1 MAIKKHE
8 NELQILIEKISHIV
22 QSAKKNIVSNINEEM
37 LTSYWE
43 IGNLIHKKEKDDS
56 NQTIDVITELAQK
69 LTIFLGK
76 GFTRSSLTYMRQLY
90 LKYPDG
96 ISASSYLSWSHYI
109 ELLKIDDELERGF
122 YENQTINDKWSVR
135 ELRRQRNSALF
146 QRLALSRDKEGIL
159 ALARE
164 GQILRNEEDI
174 KKDPLI
180 LEFLNIPEK
189 TRYSERELEARI
201 IDNLQHF
208 LLELGKGF
216 AFIANQYRITLNNN
230 HFYVDL
236 VFYHRILKCFVLI
249 DLKIGEAKHQ
259 DVGQMNMYLNYFKKE
274 ENMTD
279 DNPPIGIILAAAKDE
294 IMIEYATGGL
304 SNKVFVSKYQTY
316 LPDKALLQE
325 RVQEIL
331 DMEENEEK

>member
-1 MAIKKHE
+1 MAIKKYD
-8 NELQILIEKISHIV
+8 NELQALIEEISNII
-22 QSAKKNIVSNINEEM
+22 QSAKKKIVRNINEEM
-37 LTSYWE
+37 LMSYWQ
-43 IGNLIHKKEKDDS
+43 IGKLIVEKGGNNLS
-56 NQTIDVITELAQK
+56 NTTDFITKLSQK
-69 LTIFLGK
+69 LTIHLGK
-76 GFTRSSLTYMRQLY
+76 GFNRSSLTYMRQLY
-90 LKYPDG
+90 LKYPKG
-96 ISASSYLSWSHYI
+96 LHSSNYLSWSHYI
-109 ELLKIDDELERGF
+109 ELLKVEDDLERGF
-122 YENQTINDKWSVR
+122 YENQTVNDKWSVR

-146 QRLALSRDKEGIL
+146 QRLALSRDKKGIL
-159 ALARE
+159 ALASE
-164 GQILRNEEDI
+164 GQILRSEEDI

-189 TRYSERELEARI
+189 TRYSERDLEEKI
-201 IDNLQHF
+201 IENLQHF

-216 AFIANQYRITLNNN
+216 AFIANQYRISLNNN

-274 ENMTD
+274 ENMDD
-279 DNPPIGIILAAAKDE
+279 DNAPIGIILAAAKDE

-304 SNKVFVSKYQTY
+304 SNTVFVSKYQTY

-325 RVQEIL
+325 RVREIL
-331 DMEENEEK
+331 EEDKEGE